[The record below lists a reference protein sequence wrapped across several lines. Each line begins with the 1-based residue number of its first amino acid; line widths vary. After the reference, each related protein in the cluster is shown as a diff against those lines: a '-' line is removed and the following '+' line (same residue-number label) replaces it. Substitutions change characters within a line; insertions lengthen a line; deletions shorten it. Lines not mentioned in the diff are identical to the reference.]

1 MIPNLLKNWTV
12 ITWLEGQVFI
22 VGRIYNAE
30 NGAIKDGTRFRTSRV
45 LFIDFEN
52 RVARTQNAIY
62 NLEEREVY
70 RK

>member
-12 ITWLEGQVFI
+12 VTWWDGSVVIRGE
-22 VGRIYNAE
+22 IYNDTK
-30 NGAIKDGTRFRTSRV
+30 GRFKDGTYIHTSRV

-52 RVARTQNAIY
+52 RVARTLNSIY
-62 NLEEREVY
+62 HLEEREVY